1 LPFENARVFGLD
13 AKDAE
18 VHAEGAKENQLK
30 KDLGE
35 EVDSAF
41 LCENLCSLCVEV
53 EPS

>member
-1 LPFENARVFGLD
+1 MPGFFGLN
-13 AKDAE
+13 AKNAE

-41 LCENLCSLCVEV
+41 LCENLCALCVEV